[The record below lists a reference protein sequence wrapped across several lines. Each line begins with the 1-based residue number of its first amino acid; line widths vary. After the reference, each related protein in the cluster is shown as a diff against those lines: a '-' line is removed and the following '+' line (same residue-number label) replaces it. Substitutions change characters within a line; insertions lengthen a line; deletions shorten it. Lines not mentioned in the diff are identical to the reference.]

1 MVQSSRLHGW
11 MLLFLVFL
19 SGCSMFQTAEVGSKK
34 EIHDDNRAAGREDG
48 GVRKRMM
55 VLPFL
60 DSSVSRGQDL
70 RDEAREEFIREIN
83 RTRSIVA
90 VDSTDLKV
98 DFSKNI
104 KNGEYDMSAIAKP
117 AGALGVQAILE
128 GKLLNLSVKRMADP
142 VGIFRQVK
150 TKFEAQAR
158 IRIFTARSGREI
170 FNTVKT
176 VTLEEANV
184 RVAERVDSD
193 RFLTNNPEL
202 VRKLVQEAFLD
213 FTPQIMA
220 ALDKMSWEG
229 RIAMVNGDR
238 IFLNV
243 GMASGLQIGD
253 ILKVSEDGDEIYD
266 PQTGNYIGKTPG
278 RMKGTLEVV
287 SYFGQDGAIS
297 IIHSGSG
304 FRESDRIELY

>member
-1 MVQSSRLHGW
+1 MSWTQRTWWCLA
-11 MLLFLVFL
+11 LTL
-19 SGCSMFQTAEVGSKK
+19 SAAVGCSTFQAAETGTKK
-34 EIHDDNRAAGREDG
+34 EIRDDNRVGSREDG

-60 DSSVSRGQDL
+60 DSSDVRGQDL
-70 RDEAREEFIREIN
+70 RDDARAEFIRGIN
-83 RTRSIVA
+83 RTGAIVA
-90 VDSTDLKV
+90 VDSKDLKV
-98 DFSKNI
+98 DFTKNI
-104 KNGEYDMSAIAKP
+104 KNGEYDMTAIAKP
-117 AGALGVQAILE
+117 AGQLGVQAVLE
-128 GKLLNLSVKRMADP
+128 GKLIDINVKRSADP

-158 IRIFTARSGREI
+158 VRIFTARSGREI

-202 VRKLVQEAFLD
+202 VRKLVEEAFLD
-213 FTPQIMA
+213 FTPQIVA

-243 GMASGLQIGD
+243 GKISGLQIGD

-304 FRESDRIELY
+304 FRESDRVELY

>member
-243 GMASGLQIGD
+243 GMVSGLQIGD